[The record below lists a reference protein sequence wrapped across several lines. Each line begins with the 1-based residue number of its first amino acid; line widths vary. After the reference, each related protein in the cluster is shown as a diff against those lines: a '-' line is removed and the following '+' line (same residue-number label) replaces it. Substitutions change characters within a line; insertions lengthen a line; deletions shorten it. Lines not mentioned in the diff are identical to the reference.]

1 VKLLVMWKYLLT
13 CITNSLFVC
22 HQSSSDVILLQE
34 WWFDEKFTE
43 VFDGILGGQ
52 FDRVAERRPASINN
66 SVYTYLQQS
75 HDLNI
80 IRDDGMACL
89 VNKKGKLKLVS
100 SSKVLTGP
108 ERIAQI
114 IHCKERDDTSSGRD
128 VFIANTHLSFPK
140 DEDQNKNDRRQAYEI
155 NLIQRALS
163 KMSRSR
169 DNEALEL
176 ICGDF
181 NSEPNGLAST
191 QLELRDFL
199 NCASIKGE
207 QLGVTHHAHTG
218 QEISADHIFVR
229 QARMDQYEKQG
240 DEVTFDRSVFTSRRK
255 SLSIGYQDPLSLGC
269 IDTRG
274 TQVINIRREDIRIKG
289 RGVLSDHRPVTATLR
304 WPKFRSV
311 GELSDPFVN
320 FSNSTMPL
328 DPLSLCASEL

>member
-1 VKLLVMWKYLLT
+1 VKLLATSEYPLGY
-13 CITNSLFVC
+13 ITNSPFVY

-52 FDRVAERRPASINN
+52 FDRVAERRPGSINN

-128 VFIANTHLSFPK
+128 VANTHLSFPK

-191 QLELRDFL
+191 QLELRDFV

-207 QLGVTHHAHTG
+207 QLGVTHYAHTG
-218 QEISADHIFVR
+218 QEMSADHIFVR
-229 QARMDQYEKQG
+229 QARLDQCEKQG
-240 DEVTFDRSVFTSRRK
+240 DEVTFDRSVLTSRRK
-255 SLSIGYQDPLSLGC
+255 SVSIGYQDPLSLGC

-289 RGVLSDHRPVTATLR
+289 RGVLSDHTPVTATLR